1 MARTVVVTPKPD
13 ITKPVD
19 MPLLGAYVRHHRT
32 RLGMTLENAA
42 ALCRVSKQAYNNI
55 ELGEK
60 NHNVDTLFRVLN
72 ALGIMLRISHTA
84 EAHALSEQGVDDGE
98 WL

>member
-1 MARTVVVTPKPD
+1 MARTVVVTTKPD

-19 MPLLGAYVRHHRT
+19 MPLLGAYIRHHRT
-32 RLGMTLENAA
+32 HLGMTLEDAA
-42 ALCRVSKQAYNNI
+42 ALCGVSKQAYNNI

-60 NHNVDTLFRVLN
+60 NLNVDTLFRVLT
-72 ALGIMLRISHTA
+72 ALGIRMRIIDNA
-84 EAHALSEQGVDDGE
+84 ESQATPEQGGLDGE

>member
-19 MPLLGAYVRHHRT
+19 MPLLGAYIRHHRT
-32 RLGMTLENAA
+32 RLGMTLEDAA
-42 ALCRVSKQAYNNI
+42 ALCGVSKQAYNNI

-60 NHNVDTLFRVLN
+60 NLNVDTLFRVLN
-72 ALGIMLRISHTA
+72 ALGIKLRITDTE
-84 EAHALSEQGVDDGE
+84 EAHALSEQGGDDGE